1 MQPNRTTRF
10 RLGAKLLLALSA
22 LAWPLPL
29 TPLAPLAPLAPLSPI
44 QSLHGQQSAQPNAMQ
59 PIRLTIYA
67 PASARIEIQG
77 YRTNS
82 IGTVR
87 EFVSPPVPIGET
99 FTYTLKMVYVDARG
113 ESVVFER
120 NYTVKGGERKV
131 LDLRPEALAN
141 DPGQPVAKQPTVP
154 YRPTE
159 PTIKKTPPK
168 EPVLPKLPPV
178 PFEPIIK
185 DPLPK
190 DPLPKDPLPKDPLPK
205 QPSEPI
211 VKEPTPKK
219 PLDPKDDEPIIHV
232 PFVPTP
238 PSVVEAM
245 LKLAKV
251 GPDDV
256 VADLGCGDGRIIV
269 SAVKD
274 FKAKKGLGIDI
285 VPERIEDTLA
295 RAKNAE
301 VADKIVTK
309 QADVL
314 RLTPKDLEGVT
325 VVTLYMLPEVNEK
338 LAPLLK
344 QALPPGAR
352 IVSHRFEIKGWP
364 ADQTIQ
370 VRDEVGLSIDVHLW
384 IIRDPQKKSE

>member
-1 MQPNRTTRF
+1 
-10 RLGAKLLLALSA
+10 
-22 LAWPLPL
+22 
-29 TPLAPLAPLAPLSPI
+29 
-44 QSLHGQQSAQPNAMQ
+44 
-59 PIRLTIYA
+59 
-67 PASARIEIQG
+67 
-77 YRTNS
+77 
-82 IGTVR
+82 
-87 EFVSPPVPIGET
+87 
-99 FTYTLKMVYVDARG
+99 
-113 ESVVFER
+113 
-120 NYTVKGGERKV
+120 
-131 LDLRPEALAN
+131 
-141 DPGQPVAKQPTVP
+141 
-154 YRPTE
+154 
-159 PTIKKTPPK
+159 
-168 EPVLPKLPPV
+168 
-178 PFEPIIK
+178 
-185 DPLPK
+185 
-190 DPLPKDPLPKDPLPK
+190 
-205 QPSEPI
+205 
-211 VKEPTPKK
+211 
-219 PLDPKDDEPIIHV
+219 
-232 PFVPTP
+232 
-238 PSVVEAM
+238 M

-274 FKAKKGLGIDI
+274 FKAKRGLGIDL
-285 VPERIEDTLA
+285 VPERIEDTIA

-301 VADKIVTK
+301 VLDKIVTK